1 MSVIE
6 RIQALQFPA
15 DEVDTNLVSEIAY
28 NILYGTAVLDSRDLT
43 YFKRQKTTL
52 RILASKTPWKKR
64 LDALRQPLFNRLKLA
79 ALRYLNG

>member
-1 MSVIE
+1 MSLIE
-6 RIQALQFPA
+6 RIQTLPFPA
-15 DEVDTNLVSEIAY
+15 DEADTNLVSEIAY
-28 NILYGTAVLDSRDLT
+28 NILYGTVVLESKDRT

-64 LDALRQPLFNRLKLA
+64 LNALRQPLFNRLKLA